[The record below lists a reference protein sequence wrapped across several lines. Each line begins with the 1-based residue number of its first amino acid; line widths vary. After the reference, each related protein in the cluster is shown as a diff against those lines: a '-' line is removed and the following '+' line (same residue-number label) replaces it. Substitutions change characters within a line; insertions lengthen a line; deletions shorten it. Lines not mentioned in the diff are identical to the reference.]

1 MKKTLLIVGCGNVAF
16 RVAPLLHKRYRLL
29 GLCRKP
35 ENFCKLRTYSITPIL
50 GDLDQSRSLDKLA
63 GVAQAVLHLAPP
75 PSYGLK
81 DPRTT
86 HLLAALTRQT
96 SAKRRILPHRLI
108 YISTSGVYGD
118 CQGNWVS
125 ENCPLNP
132 VNERAWRRV
141 DAEKQIRQWGS
152 RNNVHVSILR
162 VPGIYA
168 ADRLPLAR
176 LQQGTPVLSADE
188 DSYTNHI
195 HADDLARI
203 IAAVLHYGKP
213 GRIYHASDDSHL
225 KMGDYFDLVA
235 DYFGLPRPPRIPRH
249 QAHQSIPSAL
259 MSFMN
264 ESRRL
269 TNSRIKQELHIQ
281 LLYPTVAAAFA
292 QTIQHESGDYL
303 P

>member
-1 MKKTLLIVGCGNVAF
+1 MKKTLLMIGCGDIAL
-16 RVAPLLHKRYRLL
+16 RVARLLRARYRLL

-35 ENFCKLRTYSITPIL
+35 ENFCKLRAHAITPIL
-50 GDLDQSRSLDKLA
+50 GDLDHFDSLDKLA
-63 GVAQAVLHLAPP
+63 GIAHAVLHLAPP

-86 HLLAALTRQT
+86 HLLAALTRKT
-96 SAKRRILPHRLI
+96 LAKRRILPQRLI

-118 CQGNWVS
+118 CKGNWVS
-125 ENCPLNP
+125 EHHSLNP
-132 VNERAWRRV
+132 TNERAWRRV
-141 DAEKQIRQWGS
+141 DAERQIRNWGL
-152 RNNVHVSILR
+152 RNNVRVSILR

-176 LQQGTPVLSADE
+176 LKQGTPVLAADE

-195 HADDLARI
+195 HAEDLARI
-203 IAAVLHYGKP
+203 IAATLHYGKS

-235 DYFGLPRPPRIPRH
+235 DCFSLPRPSRIPRS
-249 QAHQSIPSAL
+249 QASYYISPSL
-259 MSFMN
+259 LSFMN

-269 TNSRIKQELHIQ
+269 NNNRMKQELRIK
-281 LLYPTVAAAFA
+281 LLYPTVAAGIA
-292 QTIQHESGDYL
+292 QAIETNASL
-303 P
+303 S